1 MIKAGT
7 MLKNIE
13 IENFGSYQNFNGLNE
28 NNYFKKMNIIY
39 GANYSGKTT
48 LSRIFALLK
57 NKRDP
62 ENYSN
67 PIFKTV
73 FEYEIID
80 SNNYKENSKDLLV
93 FNKDFIHENLS
104 FLVFNNNEIGS
115 IKSFDAVVVGQDQ
128 IAINTKIEELEDSKK
143 VLIKTEQG
151 INIIL
156 DQIKIKKDE
165 INTEKAGLVRIKDN
179 SLTEKARE
187 LEASGLNTA
196 RTYRRPNLVNDIDRI
211 LSENPQLIR
220 KLTENEILKKINDM
234 KVSQKPE
241 INIQNKVIEIENSIN
256 QHIEHCDKKL
266 KEVVENNITK
276 EINEFFKEWALQ
288 GYHLH
293 KKHNKESCEFCGGM
307 LKKSVL
313 EQYEIFSNQKE
324 ENLKKEMIGLI
335 ESQKK
340 ISKALSVLIEG
351 FVEPDAYFYDS
362 FKSKYILL
370 LENIKSK
377 AFDFSENL
385 SLLELKLHEKLAN
398 CSLEL
403 IFDFV
408 PLEGSFKAL
417 IDSYVQLLDICSK
430 NDEFSKNI
438 GREQNKLKAEVL
450 EERIVEYLIEFEWH
464 KKNSKIIDLEE
475 SATRLIP
482 FEQENSERVSD
493 IQTCQV
499 NIQEEIKKLIA
510 QKSSISAASGLV
522 NKFLNSFFGHESLSL
537 IPIDEDQQG
546 RFKIVRNGQEA
557 YNLSEGECTLV
568 AFCYFIALVYNL
580 KNIDKLSDVIIYIDD
595 PISSLDSN
603 NIFYI
608 YSLIENIICKE
619 KSYKQLFIS
628 THNLEFFKYLRK
640 LTIPKNRTNI
650 KSCSDPSCTSTK
662 RNEKEDVSFYLINKE
677 NNISRLNVLPNYLRK
692 YNTEFNYLFSQI
704 WNCAQTTTEL
714 GPDQIYNFSNNMR
727 KFFEVYNYFK
737 YPSDQDKSVF
747 REKFFDAENNL
758 NHFKLVDR
766 IANEYSHAEEIFDRT
781 MRPISSQEM
790 IEVSKFILER
800 LKLNDEVQFNALVQ
814 STRDLRE

>member
-1 MIKAGT
+1 

-13 IENFGSYQNFNGLNE
+13 IENFGSYQNFNGLAE
-28 NNYFKKMNIIY
+28 KNYFKKMNIIY

-57 NKRDP
+57 NKNDP
-62 ENYSN
+62 ENYLN

-73 FEYEIID
+73 FENEIID
-80 SNNYKENSKDLLV
+80 SSNYKENSKDLLV
-93 FNKDFIHENLS
+93 FNKDFINENLS
-104 FLVFNNNEIGS
+104 FLVFNNHEIGS
-115 IKSFDAVVVGQDQ
+115 IKSFDAVIIGQDQ
-128 IAINTKIEELEDSKK
+128 ILIDNKINELQFSIEILD
-143 VLIKTEQG
+143 KTEQG
-151 INIIL
+151 VNIAIDLINS
-156 DQIKIKKDE
+156 DKIKIERKKL
-165 INTEKAGLVRIKDN
+165 GLIKVKEN

-211 LSENPQLIR
+211 LLENPQLIR
-220 KLTENEILKKINDM
+220 TLTEDEILKKINDM
-234 KVSQKPE
+234 KVSQKPK
-241 INIQNKVIEIENSIN
+241 INIQNKVVEIENSIN

-266 KEVVENNITK
+266 KEAVEKNITK

-293 KKHNKESCEFCGGM
+293 KKHNKESCEFCGGE

-313 EQYEIFSNQKE
+313 DQYEIFSNQKE

-362 FKSKYILL
+362 FKSEYLVL

-377 AFDFSENL
+377 AFDFSESL
-385 SLLELKLHEKLAN
+385 SLLELKLDEKLIN
-398 CSLEL
+398 LSLEL
-403 IFDFV
+403 IFDFS
-408 PLEGSFKAL
+408 PLKKSFRAL
-417 IDSYVQLLDICSK
+417 IDAYIQVIDICNK

-438 GREQNKLKAEVL
+438 SREQDKLKAEVL
-450 EERIVEYLIEFEWH
+450 QERIVEYLIQFEWH
-464 KKNSKIIDLEE
+464 KKNSIITELDE
-475 SATRLIP
+475 SIRKLIP
-482 FEQENSERVSD
+482 FEQENSERILA
-493 IQTCQV
+493 IQTHQF
-499 NIQEEIKKLIA
+499 NIQEEIKKLNA
-510 QKSSISAASGLV
+510 QKSTTSAASELV

-537 IPIDEDQQG
+537 IPIEEDGSQG
-546 RFKIVRNGQEA
+546 RFKIVRNGYEA

-568 AFCYFIALVYNL
+568 AFCYFIALAYNL
-580 KNIDKLSDVIIYIDD
+580 KNIGKLTDVIIYIDD

-619 KSYKQLFIS
+619 KTYRQLFIS

-640 LTIPKNRTNI
+640 LTIPKKRTHI

-662 RNEKEDVSFYLINKE
+662 KNDNEDLSFYLINKE
-677 NNISRLNVLPNYLRK
+677 NNISKLDVLPNYLRK

-704 WNCAQTTTEL
+704 WNCAHAATEL

-727 KFFEVYNYFK
+727 KFFEVYTYFK

-747 REKFFDAENNL
+747 REKFFDSENNL

-790 IEVSKFILER
+790 ISAAKFILDR
-800 LKLNDEVQFNALVQ
+800 LKANDVTQYDALVQ
-814 STRDLRE
+814 STKDIRE

>member
-1 MIKAGT
+1 
-7 MLKNIE
+7 MLKNME
-13 IENFGSYQNFNGLNE
+13 IENFGSYQNFKGLAE
-28 NNYFKKMNIIY
+28 KNYFKKMNIIY

-57 NKRDP
+57 NKNDP
-62 ENYSN
+62 ENYLN
-67 PIFKTV
+67 PIFRAL
-73 FEYEIID
+73 FENETID
-80 SNNYKENSKDLLV
+80 SSNYKENSKDLLV
-93 FNKDFIHENLS
+93 FNKDFINENLS
-104 FLVFNNNEIGS
+104 FLVFNNHETGS
-115 IKSFDAVVVGQDQ
+115 IKSFDAVIVGQDQ
-128 IAINTKIEELEDSKK
+128 IFIDNKINELNFSIEVLSKTEHGINVAIDQINSDKIKIEREKSG
-143 VLIKTEQG
+143 LIKVKE
-151 INIIL
+151 
-156 DQIKIKKDE
+156 
-165 INTEKAGLVRIKDN
+165 N

-211 LSENPQLIR
+211 LVENPQLIR

-241 INIQNKVIEIENSIN
+241 INIQNKVVEIKNSIS
-256 QHIEHCDKKL
+256 QHIEHCDIKL
-266 KEVVENNITK
+266 KEVVEKNITK
-276 EINEFFKEWALQ
+276 EINEFFKEWTLQ

-293 KKHNKESCEFCGGM
+293 KEHNKESCEFCGGE

-324 ENLKKEMIGLI
+324 ENFKKEMIGLI

-340 ISKALSVLIEG
+340 ISKALSVLIES

-362 FKSKYILL
+362 FKSEYLVL

-385 SLLELKLHEKLAN
+385 SLLELKLDEKRIN
-398 CSLEL
+398 FSLDL
-403 IFDFV
+403 IFDFD
-408 PLEGSFKAL
+408 PLKKSFGAL
-417 IDSYVQLLDICSK
+417 IDSYIRVIDICNK
-430 NDEFSKNI
+430 NDEFSNNI
-438 GREQNKLKAEVL
+438 GREQDKLKAEVL
-450 EERIVEYLIEFEWH
+450 QERIVEYLIEFEWH
-464 KKNSKIIDLEE
+464 KKNSIIIELDE
-475 SATRLIP
+475 STSKLIP
-482 FEQENSERVSD
+482 FEQENSERILE
-493 IQTCQV
+493 IQTYQF
-499 NIQEEIKKLIA
+499 NIQEELKKLNA
-510 QKSSISAASGLV
+510 LKSTTSAASELV

-537 IPIDEDQQG
+537 IPIEVEGQQG
-546 RFKIVRNGQEA
+546 RFKIVRNGCEA

-568 AFCYFIALVYNL
+568 AFCYFIALAYNL
-580 KNIDKLSDVIIYIDD
+580 KNIGKLTDVIIYIDD

-640 LTIPKNRTNI
+640 LTIPKKRTHI

-662 RNEKEDVSFYLINKE
+662 KNDNEDLSFYLVNKE
-677 NNISRLNVLPNYLRK
+677 NNISKLDVLPNYLRK

-704 WNCAQTTTEL
+704 WNCAHTATEL

-727 KFFEVYNYFK
+727 KFIEVYTYFK

-747 REKFFDAENNL
+747 KEKFFDAENNL

-790 IEVSKFILER
+790 ISAAKFILDR
-800 LKLNDEVQFNALVQ
+800 LKTNDVIQYDALVQ
-814 STRDLRE
+814 STKDIREEN

>member
-1 MIKAGT
+1 

-13 IENFGSYQNFNGLNE
+13 IENFGSYQNFNGLAE
-28 NNYFKKMNIIY
+28 KNYFKKMNIIY

-57 NKRDP
+57 NKNDP
-62 ENYSN
+62 ENYLN
-67 PIFKTV
+67 PIFKMV
-73 FEYEIID
+73 FENETID
-80 SNNYKENSKDLLV
+80 SSNYKENSKNLLV
-93 FNKDFIHENLS
+93 FNKDFINENLS
-104 FLVFNNNEIGS
+104 FLVFNNHEIGS
-115 IKSFDAVVVGQDQ
+115 IKSFDAVVVGENQ
-128 IAINTKIEELEDSKK
+128 ILIDNKINELNFS
-143 VLIKTEQG
+143 VGILAKTEQG
-151 INIIL
+151 VNIVIDLINSEK
-156 DQIKIKKDE
+156 IKI
-165 INTEKAGLVRIKDN
+165 EKEKLGLIKVKEN

-211 LSENPQLIR
+211 LVENPQLIK
-220 KLTENEILKKINDM
+220 KLTEDGIQKKINDM
-234 KVSQKPE
+234 KVSKKPE
-241 INIQNKVIEIENSIN
+241 INIQNKVVEIKKSIN
-256 QHIEHCDKKL
+256 QHIEQCNIKL
-266 KEVVENNITK
+266 KEAVDKKITK

-293 KKHNKESCEFCGGM
+293 KEHNKESCEFCGGE

-313 EQYEIFSNQKE
+313 EQYEIFSNLKE
-324 ENLKKEMIGLI
+324 ENLKKEIIELI
-335 ESQKK
+335 ENQRK
-340 ISKALSVLIEG
+340 ISKALSTLIDG

-362 FKSKYILL
+362 FKSEYLLL

-377 AFDFSENL
+377 AFDFSKSL
-385 SLLELKLHEKLAN
+385 SLLELKLDEKLIN
-398 CSLEL
+398 LSREL

-408 PLEGSFKAL
+408 PLEGSLKAL
-417 IDSYVQLLDICSK
+417 IDSYIQVLDICNK

-438 GREQNKLKAEVL
+438 GREQDKLKAEVL

-464 KKNSKIIDLEE
+464 KKNSKIAELEE
-475 SATRLIP
+475 RAKELIP
-482 FEQENSERVSD
+482 FVQENSERVSE
-493 IQTCQV
+493 IQTYQF
-499 NIQEEIKKLIA
+499 NIQEEIKKLNA
-510 QKSSISAASGLV
+510 QKSTISAASELV

-537 IPIDEDQQG
+537 IPIEKEGQQG

-580 KNIDKLSDVIIYIDD
+580 KNIEKLSDVIIYIDD

-608 YSLIENIICKE
+608 YSLIENVIWKE

-640 LTIPKNRTNI
+640 LTIPKKRTNI

-662 RNEKEDVSFYLINKE
+662 RNENGDISFYFINKE
-677 NNISRLNVLPNYLRK
+677 NNVSKLDVLPNYLRK

-704 WNCAQTTTEL
+704 WNCAQTTTDL
-714 GPDQIYNFSNNMR
+714 SPDQIYNFSNNMR

-737 YPSDQDKSVF
+737 YPSDQDKSAF

-790 IEVSKFILER
+790 IEVSRFILER
-800 LKLNDEVQFNALVQ
+800 LRVNDEIQFNALVQ

>member
-1 MIKAGT
+1 

-13 IENFGSYQNFNGLNE
+13 IENFGSYQNFNGLAE
-28 NNYFKKMNIIY
+28 KNYFKKMNIIY

-57 NKRDP
+57 NKNDP
-62 ENYSN
+62 ENYLN

-73 FEYEIID
+73 FENEIID
-80 SNNYKENSKDLLV
+80 SSNYKENSKEFLV
-93 FNKDFIHENLS
+93 FNKDFINENLS
-104 FLVFNNNEIGS
+104 FLVFNNHETGS

-128 IAINTKIEELEDSKK
+128 ILINNKINELNSSTEILEVTKEG
-143 VLIKTEQG
+143 IK
-151 INIIL
+151 IIL
-156 DQIKIKKDE
+156 DQIDKDKNKIHEEKIKLTTK
-165 INTEKAGLVRIKDN
+165 INR
-179 SLTEKARE
+179 SLTNKARD
-187 LEASGLNTA
+187 LEAIGLSTA
-196 RTYRRPNLVNDIDRI
+196 RTYQRPNLVSDIEKI
-211 LSENPQLIR
+211 LELNQNLVKKFTEEELQK
-220 KLTENEILKKINDM
+220 KLNDM

-241 INIQNKVIEIENSIN
+241 INIKNKEIEIQEAVSK
-256 QHIEHCDKKL
+256 HIDKCKIKL
-266 KEVVENNITK
+266 KEVVEKNITK

-293 KKHNKESCEFCGGM
+293 EEHNKETCEFCGGE

-313 EQYEIFSNQKE
+313 ERYKIFSNLKE
-324 ENLKKEMIGLI
+324 ENLRNEMVGII

-340 ISKALSVLIEG
+340 ISKALSGLIEG

-362 FKSKYILL
+362 FKSEYLRL

-385 SLLELKLHEKLAN
+385 SLLELKLDEKLVN
-398 CSLEL
+398 LSLEL

-408 PLEGSFKAL
+408 PLEESFKAL
-417 IDSYVQLLDICSK
+417 IDSYIQVLDICNK
-430 NDEFSKNI
+430 NDQFSKNI
-438 GREQNKLKAEVL
+438 GREQDKLKSEVL

-464 KKNSKIIDLEE
+464 KKNSEIIYLEE
-475 SATRLIP
+475 SVRNLIP
-482 FEQENSERVSD
+482 FEQENSERVSE
-493 IQTCQV
+493 IQTYQV
-499 NIQEEIKKLIA
+499 NIQEEIKKLNA
-510 QKSSISAASGLV
+510 QKSTISAASELV

-537 IPIDEDQQG
+537 IPIEAEGQQG

-580 KNIDKLSDVIIYIDD
+580 KNIEKLSDVIIYIDD

-619 KSYKQLFIS
+619 KSYRQLFIS

-640 LTIPKNRTNI
+640 LTIPKKRTHI
-650 KSCSDPSCTSTK
+650 KSCSDPSCTSAK
-662 RNEKEDVSFYLINKE
+662 KNDNEDLSFYLINKE
-677 NNISRLNVLPNYLRK
+677 NNISKLDVLPNYLRK

-704 WNCAQTTTEL
+704 WNCAQVKTEL
-714 GPDQIYNFSNNMR
+714 TPDQIYNFSNNMR
-727 KFFEVYNYFK
+727 KFFEVYSYFK
-737 YPSDQDKSVF
+737 YPSDQNKSEF
-747 REKFFDAENNL
+747 RENFFDSENNL
-758 NHFKLVDR
+758 NQFKLIDR

-781 MRPISSQEM
+781 MKPISSQEM
-790 IEVSKFILER
+790 ISAAKFILER
-800 LKLNDEVQFNALVQ
+800 LKANDLTQYNALVQ
-814 STRDLRE
+814 STKDIREEN

>member
-1 MIKAGT
+1 

-13 IENFGSYQNFNGLNE
+13 IENFGSYKNFTGLVE
-28 NNYFKKMNIIY
+28 KNYFKKMNIIY

-57 NKRDP
+57 NKNDP
-62 ENYSN
+62 ENYLN
-67 PIFKTV
+67 PAFKMV
-73 FEYEIID
+73 FEDDVVDY
-80 SNNYKENSKDLLV
+80 SNYKNNSKEFLV
-93 FNKDFIHENLS
+93 FNKDFISENLS

-115 IKSFDAVVVGQDQ
+115 IKSFDAVVIGQDQ
-128 IAINTKIEELEDSKK
+128 IVIDNKINDLLSSSEILESTLLGVNDALEEINRDRDKICEEIRE
-143 VLIKTEQG
+143 
-151 INIIL
+151 
-156 DQIKIKKDE
+156 IKK
-165 INTEKAGLVRIKDN
+165 NKDR
-179 SLTEKARE
+179 SLTVKARE
-187 LEASGLNTA
+187 LETIGLNST
-196 RTYRRPNLVNDIDRI
+196 RNYQRPSLVSDIDRI
-211 LSENPQLIR
+211 LAVNPSLVK
-220 KLTENEILKKINDM
+220 KLTEEDIQKKINDM

-241 INIQNKVIEIENSIN
+241 INIQNKVVEIKKTIN
-256 QHIEHCDKKL
+256 QHIEQCNIKL
-266 KEVVENNITK
+266 KEAVDKKITK
-276 EINEFFKEWALQ
+276 EINEFFKEWAFE

-293 KKHNKESCEFCGGM
+293 KKYNKESCEFCGGE

-313 EQYEIFSNQKE
+313 EKYEVYSNQKE
-324 ENLKKEMIGLI
+324 ENLKKEIVSLI
-335 ESQKK
+335 ESNKK
-340 ISKALSVLIEG
+340 ISRALSALIDG

-362 FKSKYILL
+362 FKNEYLVL
-370 LENIKSK
+370 LESIKSK
-377 AFDFSENL
+377 AFDFLEQL
-385 SLLELKLHEKLAN
+385 SLLEYKLEEKLTDL
-398 CSLEL
+398 SLEL
-403 IFDFV
+403 IYDFS
-408 PLEGSFKAL
+408 PLEEFFGAFNEL
-417 IDSYVQLLDICSK
+417 YIQVIDICNK

-438 GREQNKLKAEVL
+438 GREQSKLKAEVL
-450 EERIVEYLIEFEWH
+450 EERIVDYLIEFEWC
-464 KKNSKIIDLEE
+464 KKHNELYELDQFVNKL
-475 SATRLIP
+475 TP
-482 FEQENSERVSD
+482 FEKENSERLSE
-493 IQTCQV
+493 IKNFQF
-499 NIQEEIKKLIA
+499 NIQEEIKRLNA
-510 QKSSISAASGLV
+510 QKSTISAASELV

-537 IPIDEDQQG
+537 IPIEKEGQQG

-580 KNIDKLSDVIIYIDD
+580 KNIEKLSDVIIYIDD

-608 YSLIENIICKE
+608 YSLIENVICKE

-640 LTIPKNRTNI
+640 LTIPKKRTNI

-662 RNEKEDVSFYLINKE
+662 RNENGDISFYFINKE
-677 NNISRLNVLPNYLRK
+677 NNVSKLDVLPNYLRK

-704 WNCAQTTTEL
+704 WNCAQTTTDL
-714 GPDQIYNFSNNMR
+714 SPDQIYNFSNNMR

-737 YPSDQDKSVF
+737 YPSDQDKSAF

-790 IEVSKFILER
+790 IEVSRFILER
-800 LKLNDEVQFNALVQ
+800 LRVNDEIQFNALVQ